1 MNLHTIA
8 EIFIGVLLAFLVYGV
23 VANAWNVIK
32 FGWAM
37 RRARKRGE

>member
-1 MNLHTIA
+1 MNLHTIV
-8 EIFIGVLLAFLVYGV
+8 EIFIGVLLAFTVYGI

-32 FGWAM
+32 LGWQM